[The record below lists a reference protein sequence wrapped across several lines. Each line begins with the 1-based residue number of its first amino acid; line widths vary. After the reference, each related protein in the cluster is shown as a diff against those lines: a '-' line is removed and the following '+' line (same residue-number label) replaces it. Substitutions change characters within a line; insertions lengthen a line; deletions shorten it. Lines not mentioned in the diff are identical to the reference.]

1 MCVRVWGA
9 KQTVPLPVDPSSCTR
24 GDGRAVFPNRQEI
37 PSFCPCLCVR
47 LASSFSVS
55 VSCTHTHTLAHKRV
69 SRPHCQA
76 NTSPALPRVCT
87 PENHNFSVCRKCPL
101 SLSFSLSLSLPS
113 LEMQPRNTHPVA
125 EQRDMLALQ
134 TERFTG
140 TSRGPLSVRGPSCSR
155 ENTCAWV
162 CRRVHARVHAGSSHG
177 RRVIC
182 LSLCW
187 KLRVYC

>member
-1 MCVRVWGA
+1 MFVCGA
-9 KQTVPLPVDPSSCTR
+9 LSRQCLSLLIRLPARGEMDVLFFQTDKKSRLSVP
-24 GDGRAVFPNRQEI
+24 A
-37 PSFCPCLCVR
+37 
-47 LASSFSVS
+47 SVS
-55 VSCTHTHTLAHKRV
+55 VSLR
-69 SRPHCQA
+69 
-76 NTSPALPRVCT
+76 
-87 PENHNFSVCRKCPL
+87 L
-101 SLSFSLSLSLPS
+101 SLSLSHAHTRTHWHTNVSRGPTARQTRPPCSHECAPLRTTISQSAENVLRLFPSLSLSLPS

-177 RRVIC
+177 RRAIC